1 MNTIPLITFFVYLYP
16 SPVFWKISGK
26 VAQLI
31 PDHLEEI

>member
-1 MNTIPLITFFVYLYP
+1 MSTTTLITFFVYLYP
-16 SPVFWKISGK
+16 SPVFCKISYK